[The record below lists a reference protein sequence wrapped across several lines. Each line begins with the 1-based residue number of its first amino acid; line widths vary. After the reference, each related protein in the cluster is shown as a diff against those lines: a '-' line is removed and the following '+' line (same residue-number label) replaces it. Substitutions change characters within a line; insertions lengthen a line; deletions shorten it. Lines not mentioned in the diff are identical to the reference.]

1 MIQLRSTLICETC
14 PISGELGLRDKQQ
27 IPKRYLAL
35 DTGTGT
41 LLAHDYV
48 EHVNGINAIGS
59 VEDELSA
66 IAVAWAV
73 RVRYSS
79 VITDV
84 GISSDLVE
92 LYDIYARSTEQRKVP
107 ITHKHIF
114 DEDFL
119 AIIELSKNGCRRES
133 VNYTA
138 SSFEDFTKYALAYMR
153 KGIRKFYRKYTSTWP
168 ESQAWD
174 NFLAIE
180 AAVKNADLIEGAEYQ
195 LELKEGHARLDMK
208 ENYYH

>member
-14 PISGELGLRDKQQ
+14 PVTGELGLRDKKQ
-27 IPKRYLAL
+27 IPKSYLTL

-79 VITDV
+79 VITEV
-84 GISSDLVE
+84 GLSRDLVE
-92 LYDIYARSTEQRKVP
+92 LYDIYARSAEQRKVP

-119 AIIELSKNGCRRES
+119 AIIELARNSCRRES
-133 VNYTA
+133 DNYTA

-153 KGIRKFYRKYTSTWP
+153 KGIRQFYRKYASTWP

-195 LELKEGHARLDMK
+195 LELKDGYARLEMK
-208 ENYYH
+208 EIYYH

>member
-1 MIQLRSTLICETC
+1 MIQLRSTLICEPC
-14 PISGELGLRDKQQ
+14 PVSGELGLRDKRQ
-27 IPKRYLAL
+27 IPKSYLSL
-35 DTGTGT
+35 DTGVGT

-66 IAVAWAV
+66 IAVAWAI

-79 VITDV
+79 VITDE
-84 GISSDLVE
+84 GLSSDLPE
-92 LYDIYARSTEQRKVP
+92 LYSIYMRSNKRREAP

-119 AIIELSKNGCRRES
+119 AIIEMSRSGCRHGVES
-133 VNYTA
+133 YTA
-138 SSFEDFTKYALAYMR
+138 SSFEDFTEYALAYMR

-180 AAVKNADLIEGAEYQ
+180 AAVKSADLIEGAEYQ
-195 LELKEGHARLDMK
+195 LELKDGYARLEMK
-208 ENYYH
+208 ETYYH